1 MSHVAAVPV
10 AARVILQLLIRM
22 QKASLPRRTA
32 AVLYSR
38 TRGHGEAPLLQDR
51 ADNIPWRCLYPWGC
65 FRQGCLPLLK
75 PLQAGKQSQ
84 TCLPC
89 CCHPVTVLP
98 SPGLPSLTMK
108 ATFSAA
114 LLVLAISAWTS
125 VAVGELHVLALSTFS
140 AIDLTYGKISGA
152 SAM

>member
-1 MSHVAAVPV
+1 M
-10 AARVILQLLIRM
+10 
-22 QKASLPRRTA
+22 
-32 AVLYSR
+32 
-38 TRGHGEAPLLQDR
+38 E
-51 ADNIPWRCLYPWGC
+51 
-65 FRQGCLPLLK
+65 K
-75 PLQAGKQSQ
+75 PLSSRIELITFPGTVFTPGVASGRGVFHCQ

-98 SPGLPSLTMK
+98 STGLPSLTMK

-125 VAVGELHVLALSTFS
+125 FAVGKLQVLALSTFS